1 MLEQNLNVLI
11 PAEFVFLKNRKRNS
25 AYNHETRKK
34 LYGIITGLR
43 GEKAVQNFSR
53 CQLWNPFR

>member
-1 MLEQNLNVLI
+1 MLEHNLNVLI

-34 LYGIITGLR
+34 FYGIITGLER
-43 GEKAVQNFSR
+43 RKSCTEFFAV
-53 CQLWNPFR
+53 QLWNPFR

>member
-25 AYNHETRKK
+25 AYNHEPRKK
-34 LYGIITGLR
+34 LYGIITGLER
-43 GEKAVQNFSR
+43 RKSCTEFFAVPTLESF
-53 CQLWNPFR
+53 